1 MAWDV
6 WLQSAK
12 KGGVLGSLSQ
22 VLQLL
27 KDNVPGINLSNPTYG
42 IVDQKDLA
50 MEFIIG
56 KEDPVKGI
64 MLSIHAAG
72 DSEKIEETIKTLCK
86 NTTWRAKNMA
96 TGGFLH

>member
-6 WLQSAK
+6 WLQPAK

-22 VLQLL
+22 VLQML
-27 KDNVPGINLSNPTYG
+27 KDNVPGIDLSNPTYG

-50 MEFIIG
+50 IDFIIG
-56 KEDPVKGI
+56 NEDPVKGI

-72 DSEKIEETIKTLCK
+72 DFEKIEDTLEKLCK
-86 NTTWRAKNMA
+86 KTTWRAKDIA
-96 TGGFLH
+96 TGNFIY